1 MFYSWED
8 AYDNLKKRKKKKK
21 GGLLSGGTSRDGWEK
36 AEAGRK
42 IVPRDKYSIVMRKT
56 SLRNM
61 ICPILLRIDEKQNMK
76 DFTAAP
82 VFCFFGTIVQER

>member
-1 MFYSWED
+1 MFQSGYS
-8 AYDNLKKRKKKKK
+8 LLVLFLGGRLRQPKKKKK
-21 GGLLSGGTSRDGWEK
+21 KRGFIEWWNIPRWLEK

-61 ICPILLRIDEKQNMK
+61 ICPILLRIDKSK
-76 DFTAAP
+76 T
-82 VFCFFGTIVQER
+82 